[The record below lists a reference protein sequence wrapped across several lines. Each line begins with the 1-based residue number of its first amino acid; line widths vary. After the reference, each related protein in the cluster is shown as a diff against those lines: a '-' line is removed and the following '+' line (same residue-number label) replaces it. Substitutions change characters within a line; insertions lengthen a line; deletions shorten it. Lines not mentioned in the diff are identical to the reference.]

1 MSTVL
6 GFRRLLVGKE
16 LFLIVSLIFLFSF
29 LKMIDSVL
37 QHYEDQVF
45 FLLISLRTT
54 INLFFVFFQVFH

>member
-1 MSTVL
+1 MSTAL
-6 GFRRLLVGKE
+6 GFRRLLVVKE
-16 LFLIVSLIFLFSF
+16 LFLIVSLIFFFSF

-54 INLFFVFFQVFH
+54 INLFFAFFQVFH